1 MLFRSELLLADLLEI
16 SRFDAEAASLAIER
30 VDLRGLI
37 NRCIED
43 LSYVAQE
50 WHTEI
55 ELDLPEDDLII
66 DGDSRRIVRILRNL
80 VTNAIDHCESKPIS
94 VTVRANESAVSIS
107 VRDFGIGIAPQQ
119 LNRVFDRFWR
129 ADPSRSRVRGGTGL
143 GLSIAKEDA
152 ALHHGEIRIWSEL
165 GRGANFVLTL
175 PRRFGET
182 IQTPPIPEIPT
193 TFEPI
198 TKQNR

>member
-1 MLFRSELLLADLLEI
+1 MLFRS
-16 SRFDAEAASLAIER
+16 
-30 VDLRGLI
+30 V
-37 NRCIED
+37 ED

-55 ELDLPEDDLII
+55 ELDLQGEDLVI

-80 VTNAIDHCESKPIS
+80 VTNAIDHCESKPID
-94 VTVRANESAVSIS
+94 VKVRGNEGAVSIA
-107 VRDFGIGIAPQQ
+107 VRDFGVGIAPQQ

-143 GLSIAKEDA
+143 GLSIAREDA
-152 ALHHGEIRIWSEL
+152 ALHGGEIRVWSEL

-175 PRRFGET
+175 PRRYGET
-182 IQTPPIPEIPT
+182 IKSLPISEIPT

-198 TKQNR
+198 TK